1 MELLKGL
8 NEHRK
13 GCKVAVRRV
22 NCRKA
27 AVYAGSVRYST
38 EPSPLV
44 GTTNDMRCDD
54 MS

>member
-8 NEHRK
+8 SK
-13 GCKVAVRRV
+13 RRV
-22 NCRKA
+22 YCRKA

-38 EPSPLV
+38 EPGPLI

-54 MS
+54 M

>member
-8 NEHRK
+8 SERRK
-13 GCKVAVRRV
+13 VCKVAVRRV
-22 NCRKA
+22 YCRKA

-38 EPSPLV
+38 EPSPLI

-54 MS
+54 M